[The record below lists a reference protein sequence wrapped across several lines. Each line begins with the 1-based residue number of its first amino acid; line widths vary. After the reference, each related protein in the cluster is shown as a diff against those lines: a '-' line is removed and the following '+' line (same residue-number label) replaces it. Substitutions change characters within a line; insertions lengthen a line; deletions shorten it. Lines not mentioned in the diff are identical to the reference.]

1 MNTSQKVLQI
11 LTNIYESVL
20 DYYSKQRLFS
30 LTTFSL
36 QTKIRFSSPEEVNIY
51 LKPFHKIT

>member
-51 LKPFHKIT
+51 LKPFQKIT